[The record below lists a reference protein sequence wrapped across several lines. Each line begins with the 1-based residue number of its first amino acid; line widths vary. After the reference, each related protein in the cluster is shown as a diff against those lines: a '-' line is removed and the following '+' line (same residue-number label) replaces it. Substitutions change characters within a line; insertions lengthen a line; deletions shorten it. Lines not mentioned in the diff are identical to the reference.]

1 VTPMNARQTMI
12 NTGAILLVVFL
23 AWFLVQ
29 IRSTLVLLLIG
40 ILFAAAIE
48 PAVNRLRRR
57 GMRRG
62 QAILVIYATILL
74 AVAVGL
80 LLLIPSI
87 VRQSDSLIDDIPS
100 ILQSSREQAEDIGN
114 STVRDLAIRGIGEVE
129 EIYDDSREGDGPI
142 GGEQAIA
149 VASSIGG
156 ALISIVTVLVVAF
169 YWLTEKSI
177 IKRVLLRRVPI
188 GQQDR
193 AADLWGDIERRIG
206 GWARGQL
213 TLMLIIGLVSTL
225 AYLAMGLD
233 YWLALGIWA
242 GLTELVPFIGPILG
256 GAAAFAVALTDS
268 WQKAL
273 LVLVFVLILQQVESA
288 LLVPR
293 VMRNSVGMTPLTV
306 VLAVLIGSTLAGPLG
321 AILAIPL
328 GAAVQA
334 IVQEVVPERL
344 TDAEREVA
352 GIGPSG

>member
-1 VTPMNARQTMI
+1 MNARQTMI
-12 NTGAILLVVFL
+12 NTAAILLVVFL

-29 IRSTLVLLLIG
+29 IRSTLVLLLMG

-62 QAILVIYATILL
+62 QAILVIYATILF
-74 AVAVGL
+74 AVALGL

-114 STVRDLAIRGIGEVE
+114 STVRDLAIRGIDEVE
-129 EIYDDSREGDGPI
+129 EIYDDTREGDGPI

-169 YWLTEKSI
+169 YWLTEKSV

-242 GLTELVPFIGPILG
+242 GLTELIPFIGPILG

-273 LVLVFVLILQQVESA
+273 IVLVFVLILQQVESA

-306 VLAVLIGSTLAGPLG
+306 VLAVLVGSTLAGPLG

-352 GIGPSG
+352 GIGSSG

>member
-1 VTPMNARQTMI
+1 MTPMNARQTAI
-12 NTGAILLVVFL
+12 NTAVILLVLFV
-23 AWFLVQ
+23 AWFLIE
-29 IRSTLVLLLIG
+29 IRSILVLLVIG

-48 PAVNRLRRR
+48 PAVNRLRQR
-57 GMRRG
+57 GMRQG
-62 QAILVIYATILL
+62 QAIVAIYAALL
-74 AVAVGL
+74 LIVALGL

-87 VRQSDSLIDDIPS
+87 VRQSDSLIDNVPQ
-100 ILQSSREQAEDIGN
+100 ILQSSREQAADIGN
-114 STVRDLAIRGIGEVE
+114 STVRDLAILGIDEVE
-129 EIYDDSREGDGPI
+129 EIYDDIESGEGPV

-149 VASSIGG
+149 VATSIGG
-156 ALISIVTVLVVAF
+156 ALISIITVFVVAF
-169 YWLTEKSI
+169 YWLTEKAT
-177 IKRVLLRRVPI
+177 IKQVVLRRVPLE
-188 GQQDR
+188 QQPR
-193 AADLWGDIERRIG
+193 AADVWSDIERRIG

-213 TLMLIIGLVSTL
+213 SLMLIIGLVSTI
-225 AYLAMGLD
+225 AYFAMGLN

-242 GLTELVPFIGPILG
+242 GLTELIPFIGPILG

-273 LVLVFVLILQQVESA
+273 IVVVFVLILQQVESA

-334 IVQEVVPERL
+334 IVHEVLPERL
-344 TDAEREVA
+344 PAARQ
-352 GIGPSG
+352 GSP

>member
-1 VTPMNARQTMI
+1 
-12 NTGAILLVVFL
+12 
-23 AWFLVQ
+23 
-29 IRSTLVLLLIG
+29 
-40 ILFAAAIE
+40 
-48 PAVNRLRRR
+48 
-57 GMRRG
+57 
-62 QAILVIYATILL
+62 
-74 AVAVGL
+74 
-80 LLLIPSI
+80 
-87 VRQSDSLIDDIPS
+87 
-100 ILQSSREQAEDIGN
+100 
-114 STVRDLAIRGIGEVE
+114 
-129 EIYDDSREGDGPI
+129 
-142 GGEQAIA
+142 
-149 VASSIGG
+149 
-156 ALISIVTVLVVAF
+156 
-169 YWLTEKSI
+169 
-177 IKRVLLRRVPI
+177 
-188 GQQDR
+188 
-193 AADLWGDIERRIG
+193 
-206 GWARGQL
+206 
-213 TLMLIIGLVSTL
+213 MLIIGLVSTL

-352 GIGPSG
+352 GICPSG

>member
-1 VTPMNARQTMI
+1 MTPMNARQTMI
-12 NTGAILLVVFL
+12 NTAAILLVVFL

-57 GMRRG
+57 GMRRA
-62 QAILVIYATILL
+62 QAILAVYATILL
-74 AVAVGL
+74 FFALGL

-87 VRQSDSLIDDIPS
+87 VRQSESLIDDVPA
-100 ILQSSREQAEDIGN
+100 ILQSSREQAQDIRN
-114 STVRDLAIRGIGEVE
+114 STVRDLAIRGIDELE
-129 EIYDDSREGDGPI
+129 EIYDDTQAGEGPI

-169 YWLTEKSI
+169 YWLTEKSS
-177 IKRVLLRRVPI
+177 IKRVVLRRVPLS
-188 GQQDR
+188 QQDR
-193 AADLWGDIERRIG
+193 AADVWGDIERRIG

-213 TLMLIIGLVSTL
+213 TLMLIIGAVSTL
-225 AYLAMGLD
+225 AYFALGLD

-242 GLTELVPFIGPILG
+242 GLTELIPFIGPILG
-256 GAAAFAVALTDS
+256 GAAAFVVALTDS
-268 WQKAL
+268 WQMAL
-273 LVLVFVLILQQVESA
+273 IVVVFVLILQQVESA

-293 VMRNSVGMTPLTV
+293 VMRNAVGMTPLTV

-334 IVQEVVPERL
+334 ILMEVLPERL
-344 TDAEREVA
+344 TDAEREVT
-352 GIGPSG
+352 GLTPPG